1 MFKLYSF
8 KKMFDLLRFSS
19 FLMLFVPACLYSQV
33 PPVLSFIPL
42 ITSGLTQPI
51 DIVNAKDGSNRLFIA
66 QKGGT
71 VRFVQGGVLN
81 NTVFLNISPLVSTES
96 ERGLLSIV
104 FHPDYATNGYFFVY
118 YTDINGD
125 LTLSRYRLSADP
137 NIADPLSGQVL
148 LNIPHRTYSNHNG
161 GKLNFGV
168 DGHLYFA
175 TGDGGGGGDP
185 EFNAQRGDVLLGKMI
200 RINVDNFAT
209 SAPFY
214 TIPADNPYIAPN
226 DNIRDEI
233 WAFGLRNPFRWS
245 FDRLTNDMWIGDVGQ
260 GAREEIDFR
269 QAGTTGGINYGWR
282 CYEGSL
288 LYNGSGCLTASNY
301 VFPLF
306 DYGRSNANGGQSV
319 TGGMVYRGA
328 AYPALTGW
336 YVCIDFY
343 STNGWLIRTDGG
355 TPNVQRQGG
364 LPTNV
369 AGFGE
374 DETGELFAVSLSGIL
389 YRIEATGA
397 LPVKLQAF
405 TAIATNGT
413 HQISWRTTAEKDV
426 DYYEVQVSSDGT
438 NYMTIGKVTAGNRS
452 NGEYRFVNNSV
463 TGDNAFYRLNIV
475 NKDGH
480 AEYSSVFKLNLSNDQ
495 AVIIFPTLIKNRIIN
510 IQLNK
515 PFNSLQ
521 LFDLN
526 GRLVKTQHLGLAT
539 GMIYADVAEFA
550 KGTYLVKLRGN
561 GTEVVRK
568 IVIQ

>member
-1 MFKLYSF
+1 MFKFYLCKWMLDIF
-8 KKMFDLLRFSS
+8 RFTG
-19 FLMLFVPACLYSQV
+19 FLMLFVPAYLYSQT
-33 PPVLSFIPL
+33 PPVLSFNPL
-42 ITSGLTQPI
+42 ITSGLNQPI
-51 DIVNAKDGSNRLFIA
+51 DVVNAGDGSNRLFIA

-71 VRFVQGGVLN
+71 VRFAQGGVLN
-81 NTVFLNISPLVSTES
+81 NTVFLNISSLISTEG
-96 ERGLLSIV
+96 ERGLLSIS

-118 YTDINGD
+118 YTDLNGD
-125 LTLSRYRLSADP
+125 LTLSRYGVSADP
-137 NIADPLSGQVL
+137 NTANPLSGQVL
-148 LNIPHRTYSNHNG
+148 LTIPHRTYSNHNG
-161 GKLNFGV
+161 GKLNFGA

-175 TGDGGGGGDP
+175 TGDGGGSGDP

-214 TIPADNPYIAPN
+214 TIPADNPHIAPN

-245 FDRLTNDMWIGDVGQ
+245 FDRLTGDMWIGDVGQ

-282 CYEGSL
+282 CYEGNL
-288 LYNGSGCLTASNY
+288 TYNGSGCLAANNY

-306 DYGRSNANGGQSV
+306 DYDHSSTNGGTSV
-319 TGGMVYRGA
+319 TGGMVYRGT
-328 AYPALTGW
+328 AYPALSSW

-343 STNGWLIRTDGG
+343 STNGWLIRPGNN
-355 TPNVQRQGG
+355 PAVQRQGS

-374 DETGELFAVSLSGIL
+374 DEAGELFAISLSGIL
-389 YRIEATGA
+389 YRVAATGT

-405 TAIATNGT
+405 NAIAINGT
-413 HQISWRTTAEKDV
+413 HEISWKITSEQDV
-426 DYYEVQVSSDGT
+426 NYYEVQVSSDGT
-438 NYMTIGKVTAGNRS
+438 NYRTIGKVTAGNGS
-452 NGEYRFVNNSV
+452 NREYRFVNNTI
-463 TGDNAFYRLNIV
+463 TGNNVFYRLNIV
-475 NKDGH
+475 NKDGR
-480 AEYSSVFKLNLSNDQ
+480 AEYSSVFKLVLNYEQ
-495 AVIIFPTLIKNRIIN
+495 AVIISPTLIINRIIN

-526 GRLVKTQHLGLAT
+526 GRLLKTQHLGSAT
-539 GMIYADVAEFA
+539 GIIYADVAEFA
-550 KGTYLVKLRGN
+550 KGTYLVKLSGN
-561 GTEVVRK
+561 GTEVIRK